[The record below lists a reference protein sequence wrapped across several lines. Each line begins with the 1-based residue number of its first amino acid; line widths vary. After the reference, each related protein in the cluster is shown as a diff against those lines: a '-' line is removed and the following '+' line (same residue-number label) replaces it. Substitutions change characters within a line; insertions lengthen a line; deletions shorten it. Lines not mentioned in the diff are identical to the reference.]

1 MRLRYLDANVF
12 VFAVLDEGV
21 RGERARELLRAV
33 AVEDEPAATSALTID
48 EVVWILQGQGPRE
61 VAVREGQRLMGL
73 PNLRIFDVSA
83 EDTFDALSLM
93 EEHDTLDP
101 RDAIH
106 AAVAIGH
113 GVYTV
118 VSDDPDL
125 GVVPELERRGL
136 DGAGS

>member
-1 MRLRYLDANVF
+1 MTT
-12 VFAVLDEGV
+12 
-21 RGERARELLRAV
+21 
-33 AVEDEPAATSALTID
+33 EDDPAATSALAID
-48 EVVWILQGQGPRE
+48 EVVWTLQGEGPRD
-61 VAVREGQRLMGL
+61 VAIREGQRLMGL
-73 PNLRIFDVSA
+73 PNLQVFDVTA

-93 EEHDTLDP
+93 EDNDTLDP

-125 GVVPELERRGL
+125 GAVSEIERIAL
-136 DGAGS
+136 V